1 MCVSSFIIVQKK
13 NTKQKTEKNK
23 PETNEIG
30 YLTGQIGME
39 WKVRAGVGR
48 EGTGSSVNSLSVTF
62 YIVLTVLRTVVFHI
76 LKKNNK
82 IEE

>member
-1 MCVSSFIIVQKK
+1 
-13 NTKQKTEKNK
+13 
-23 PETNEIG
+23 
-30 YLTGQIGME
+30 ME